1 MPSRKVSSTVRL
13 DIARVQEAIA
23 LRGYKYSALA
33 DSVGVSTNAIKN
45 WLSGRTQAIYRKN
58 AVLLAKSLNCSLGE
72 IVVDRPAPPAKQ
84 PSPSPARLGAIQ
96 SIFDHRIKVFG
107 LLKIGGSVSPIHSGE
122 VRAVFSNLLRSLG
135 AEVEDF
141 GSCHVFVFPPPE
153 GASPSKQIAAVRER
167 LRSFMADAA
176 SIKAKFSCCAIRY
189 RMVLSLSD
197 GNQLDHGLDDLA
209 DPSLAKVLG
218 YIDACASMPPGT
230 EGIFAN
236 EHLYQLARSAE
247 GCQLSCH
254 HVPIEVGKCK
264 FYGLRLDDSARP
276 AAADQQTPYVWRK
289 PLRDW
294 IEAQRDAQHLHFYGE
309 EGVGKSALL
318 TRITDEAIGFSVD
331 HEPIGPIGGINHEPS
346 ERPAA
351 LALMAQYISELEAAG
366 HTLPAIKRFIRAK
379 CLDISPVIDSIL
391 LSCLGYEPF
400 LQRDR
405 LYDSSVID
413 RFCYRAIIRLV
424 QLDARV
430 RKTVLLIDDCDGLD
444 AFSQGFVG
452 YVLTQLGSLPN
463 LKLVTTGRK
472 KLDSPLLDP
481 NACPSYK
488 LENFTANEVQQA
500 FRDLPKADD
509 PELIQGIVTFTK
521 GHPLLIV
528 EIQRRWWEY
537 CDVSSTA
544 TKDIPIGPILG
555 QVPATPLALWPNSR
569 KPHHNLYY
577 LLTKGLAPLDI
588 EALQILAIAGYGLVE
603 TAVIAHLDW
612 SLSGEHKLSSVL
624 AAIADGSGKSIV
636 RRTTQ
641 GYHYRHRLHHL
652 AFKQSVAEGTKSK
665 VHLVL
670 HSYWEGVRAAGS
682 FAESERNHVYA
693 HLLRHSR
700 GCRHYEE
707 FARYAGEHYGELLR
721 QGKTE
726 GLVEFIKRTIRILA
740 KVDDRSVIRSAICQL
755 YLLKAKTVL
764 ITAGWTHPDII
775 RSLKSCE
782 RYDLEGSFQPIVAF
796 LKLYVYL
803 ETGNRSKFAVLF
815 LQLDKKAIKEQM
827 PVIYAAMM
835 TLVSS
840 SVFMAGNLA
849 HGLKNIGEALEV
861 YEAVGSP
868 EVFIEHLDLDYGVW
882 IHSSFAVLYFVAGNR
897 AKSEQ
902 SLAAARKLCEGQDH
916 LSTIGCFVLYESIL
930 GVLHGDTAHVRV
942 RTKRYLR
949 RTAQLGSAQ
958 ASIWPFYYW
967 AVGNEPQLAA
977 HVEGLKSA
985 GNLVLYSFFQLMVA
999 QVQWRRGD
1007 IATARDT
1014 LRDALTFEKGFG
1026 QTFVTQVLASKL
1038 FVHPLAGGLPQTPAK
1053 GGSPP

>member
-1 MPSRKVSSTVRL
+1 MQSRKVSSTVRL

-72 IVVDRPAPPAKQ
+72 IVADLPASPPKRPLPN
-84 PSPSPARLGAIQ
+84 PARLGAIL

-107 LLKIGGSVSPIHSGE
+107 LLKIGGSVSPTHSGE

-153 GASPSKQIAAVRER
+153 GASPSKQIAAAGER
-167 LRSFMADAA
+167 LRSFEADAA

-197 GNQLDHGLDDLA
+197 GNQLDHGLDASA
-209 DPSLAKVLG
+209 DTCLAKVLG
-218 YIDACASMPPGT
+218 YIDACASMPAGT

-236 EHLYQLARSAE
+236 EHLYQLARSVE
-247 GCQLSCH
+247 GCPLSCH

-264 FYGLRLDDSARP
+264 FYSLRLQDIAPP
-276 AAADQQTPYVWRK
+276 AQQQEPYVWRQ

-294 IEAQRDAQHLHFYGE
+294 IEVHRDAQHLHFYGE

-318 TRITDEAIGFSVD
+318 TRITDEAIGFCGG
-331 HEPIGPIGGINHEPS
+331 HEPVGPIGGINHEPS

-351 LALMAQYISELEAAG
+351 LELIAQYMGELEVAG
-366 HTLPAIKRFIRAK
+366 HPIPAIKQFIRAK

-391 LSCLGYEPF
+391 LSRLGYEPF
-400 LQRDR
+400 SQRDR
-405 LYDSSVID
+405 LYDPSVLD
-413 RFCYRAIIRLV
+413 RFCYRAITRLV

-444 AFSQGFVG
+444 AFSQGFVD
-452 YVLTQLGSLPN
+452 YVLTQLSSLPN

-472 KLDSPLLDP
+472 KLDSPFLDP
-481 NACPSYK
+481 KACPSYK
-488 LENFTANEVQQA
+488 LENFTTHEVKQA

-537 CDVSSTA
+537 CDVSSTVGD
-544 TKDIPIGPILG
+544 DIPIGPILG
-555 QVPATPLALWPNSR
+555 QMPASPRALWPNSR

-588 EALQILAIAGYGLVE
+588 EALQILAVAGYGLVE

-624 AAIADGSGKSIV
+624 ATIAEGSGKSIV
-636 RRTTQ
+636 RRTSQ

-652 AFKQSVAEGTKSK
+652 AFKKSVAEGTKAK

-707 FARYAGEHYGELLR
+707 FARYASDHYGDLLR

-726 GLVEFIKRTIRILA
+726 GLVEFIERTIRILA
-740 KVDDRSVIRSAICQL
+740 KVDESASIRSGICQL

-764 ITAGWTHPDII
+764 ISQGWTHPDVM
-775 RSLKSCE
+775 RCLKSCE
-782 RYDLEGSFQPIVAF
+782 RYDTAGAFQPIVAF

-803 ETGNRSKFAVLF
+803 ETGHRSKFAALF

-835 TLVSS
+835 TLVSC
-840 SVFMAGNLA
+840 SVFMTGNLA
-849 HGLKNIGEALEV
+849 QGFKYIGEALEV
-861 YEAVGSP
+861 YDAVGSP
-868 EVFIEHLDLDYGVW
+868 EAFIEHLDLDYGVW
-882 IHSSFAVLYFVAGNR
+882 IHGSFAFLYFVAGNR
-897 AKSEQ
+897 AKSDQ
-902 SLAAARKLCEGQDH
+902 SLAASRKLCEGQEH
-916 LSTIGCFVLYESIL
+916 LSTVGCQLLHEAIL
-930 GVLHGDTAHVRV
+930 GVLHGDTKRV
-942 RTKRYLR
+942 RLSTKRYLR
-949 RTAQLGSAQ
+949 KTAQLGSAQ
-958 ASIWPFYYW
+958 ATIWPFYYW
-967 AVGNEPQLAA
+967 AVGNEQQLVA
-977 HVEGLKSA
+977 HVERFKSA
-985 GNLVLYSFFQLMVA
+985 GNFLLCSFFLLMVA
-999 QVQWRRGD
+999 QVQWRRGNL
-1007 IATARDT
+1007 ATARDT
-1014 LRDALTFEKGFG
+1014 LRDALAFEKGLG

-1038 FVHPLAGGLPQTPAK
+1038 FVHPLCEGDTRSPAK
-1053 GGSPP
+1053 GSS